1 MACTMA
7 MACGLLTTGPRLAPH
22 RSSVVFMTAAGGD
35 ASEQQGVEAKSVAR
49 VELLA
54 QRNEDRSA
62 VGSISPGGG
71 RAEQQQYVGVPPP
84 GSGVQPAAPATMISR
99 VRAPFIGL
107 TLTACVA
114 IAGWQSK
121 RVYKE
126 RQQGLLEEFGAT
138 MAAYLGEEREM
149 ASTLKL
155 FRGQLGPGSH
165 TVPMFVAFLKQ
176 MAMDRP
182 ADIATILDLKRAVVL
197 MQMTPASLIE
207 ALPLAMD
214 GLQSQPCR
222 STVKVPKELGR
233 ARQRLRSAPARL
245 LCLLRARLAALAGS
259 ALPGEKP
266 ARWAP
271 SHCLGCSS

>member
-1 MACTMA
+1 MAHELDCFCGDTSLPLGRALPLRGTDTQKGMVPALLRESKAFATQHGISCALMAGSTRGDNRPARANQPRSRSPTRLSMSMACTMA

-54 QRNEDRSA
+54 ANEDRSA
-62 VGSISPGGG
+62 VGRLSPGGG

-84 GSGVQPAAPATMISR
+84 GSGVQPVEQTMIGR

-176 MAMDRP
+176 AGQGTR
-182 ADIATILDLKRAVVL
+182 TRT
-197 MQMTPASLIE
+197 QT
-207 ALPLAMD
+207 
-214 GLQSQPCR
+214 QPQ
-222 STVKVPKELGR
+222 T
-233 ARQRLRSAPARL
+233 
-245 LCLLRARLAALAGS
+245 
-259 ALPGEKP
+259 KP
-266 ARWAP
+266 QP
-271 SHCLGCSS
+271 